1 MLAHP
6 DDVDFGSAG
15 TVATW
20 TAAGTEVTYCIVTDG
35 DAGGFDDTPRDQMGP
50 LRQAEQRA
58 AAAAVGVSDVRFL
71 GYPDGRLELTL
82 DLRRDISRVIRQV
95 RPQRVL
101 TSSPERFWERIGA
114 SHPDHMTVGESTLRA
129 VYPDA
134 RNPFAFPELLA
145 DEGLEAWTV
154 SEVWLGASPRADHA
168 VDVTDVVD
176 RKFAA
181 LRSHVSQVEPQPGA
195 RKEFVERLDA
205 PDGGAVRPAGGPP
218 GRGLPRR
225 PHHVTCRHDR
235 TSRWQE
241 LVEGAR
247 APSPRA
253 RCRRRLRT
261 GTKPSRSP
269 LGVTGVPARTPGVA
283 AGACAANR
291 AVRRTLDRWARSAE
305 RSPAGTM
312 FGSQGLRTGTEV
324 LRRLV
329 ARPAGGRSSR
339 RRGWTSSSR
348 PVTGKPLRTDGG
360 PPDRTAGSCWADV
373 DRAPLTEEARAFVAA
388 QNA

>member
-1 MLAHP
+1 MTAPLPPRPAEHVDRVLCVLAHP

-35 DAGGFDDTPRDQMGP
+35 DAGGFDETPRERMGP
-50 LRQAEQRA
+50 LRQAEQHA
-58 AAAAVGVSDVRFL
+58 AAKEVGVEDVRFL

-134 RNPFAFPELLA
+134 RNPFAHPQLLA

-154 SEVWLGASPRADHA
+154 AEVWLGASPRADHA

-181 LRSHVSQVEPQPGA
+181 LRSHVTQVSHQPEGQLE
-195 RKEFVERLDA
+195 EFVTGWMRQTASRFGL
-205 PDGGAVRPAGGPP
+205 PP
-218 GRGLPRR
+218 GRLAEAF
-225 PHHVTCRHDR
+225 HVVH
-235 TSRWQE
+235 
-241 LVEGAR
+241 
-247 APSPRA
+247 
-253 RCRRRLRT
+253 
-261 GTKPSRSP
+261 
-269 LGVTGVPARTPGVA
+269 
-283 AGACAANR
+283 
-291 AVRRTLDRWARSAE
+291 
-305 RSPAGTM
+305 
-312 FGSQGLRTGTEV
+312 
-324 LRRLV
+324 
-329 ARPAGGRSSR
+329 
-339 RRGWTSSSR
+339 
-348 PVTGKPLRTDGG
+348 
-360 PPDRTAGSCWADV
+360 TA
-373 DRAPLTEEARAFVAA
+373 
-388 QNA
+388 